1 MNVESDKESL
11 CELTVFDITGK
22 MIYAEKFSISS
33 GNNVKLF
40 SENID
45 KAVYIVNIKNEFGDN
60 KNIKLII
67 E

>member
-1 MNVESDKESL
+1 M
-11 CELTVFDITGK
+11 
-22 MIYAEKFSISS
+22 
-33 GNNVKLF
+33 F